1 MIGIRSCERLD
12 TAVRVCDSVA
22 RRIAPSDPERK
33 RVNRVAEELS
43 AKLVREAETSKLQA
57 EVRLHGSVAKDTW
70 LKGDA
75 DIDIFL
81 RVPVSLSRADLET
94 RCLGVARR
102 ALKGYPIIERFAEH
116 PYVETHVER
125 VRVNVVPCYAVPK
138 GQWHSATDRTPFHT
152 EYVISHLEASQRR
165 EVRLLKAFL
174 KGIGVYG
181 ADVKVSGFSGML
193 CETLIMYYHSFTRT
207 LEQAQ
212 SWRAPVT
219 IDLEHYYAGR
229 EGEMLD
235 LFEEPLVVIDPV
247 DRGRNLAASISS
259 QRLWEFVAAAR
270 AFCIKPSTNFFI
282 VRKVIPLSRAKFRK
296 EMKRRGGNLLAIR
309 LGQVDTVVD
318 VLWSQLYR
326 TERALRN
333 LLRQEGFSVTRSAS
347 WSNEKDLNVILF
359 ELESLILP
367 PMRKHPGP
375 HVARSQASQLFLHK
389 HVTESRSISGP
400 WVDDDRWAV
409 DQLRGNTDAVRF
421 LRSKI
426 RDGGRHVG
434 VAGKIAPVLKRKHR
448 VLAGLELADF
458 YGRNRDAAEFI
469 TRFLKG
475 RPTWLG

>member
-1 MIGIRSCERLD
+1 
-12 TAVRVCDSVA
+12 
-22 RRIAPSDPERK
+22 
-33 RVNRVAEELS
+33 VNRVAEELN
-43 AKLVREAETSKLQA
+43 ARLVREAERSGLQV
-57 EVRLHGSVAKDTW
+57 EVRLDGSVAKDTW

-116 PYVETHVER
+116 PYVETHVEK
-125 VRVNVVPCYAVPK
+125 VRVNVVPCYDVPK
-138 GQWHSATDRTPFHT
+138 GQWRSATDRTPFHT
-152 EYVISHLEASQRR
+152 EYVISHLDPSQSK

-174 KGIGVYG
+174 KGVGVYG

-193 CETLIMYYHSFTRT
+193 CETLIMYHGSFMKT

-212 SWRAPVT
+212 SWKTPIT
-219 IDLEHYYAGR
+219 IDLEHHYAGR

-247 DRGRNLAASISS
+247 DRGRNLAASISTR
-259 QRLWEFVAAAR
+259 RLWEFVAAAR
-270 AFCIKPSTNFFI
+270 AFCIKPSRNFFTT
-282 VRKVIPLSRAKFRK
+282 RKVAPPSTASFRQ
-296 EMKRRGGNLLAIR
+296 EMQRRGWNLLAIE
-309 LGQVDTVVD
+309 LGPVDAVVD

-333 LLRQEGFSVTRSAS
+333 LLSQQGFNVTRSAS

-367 PMRKHPGP
+367 PMRKHLGP
-375 HVARSQASQLFLHK
+375 HVVRSQASQLFLYK
-389 HVTESRSISGP
+389 HLSEGRSISGP
-400 WVDDDRWAV
+400 WVDEDRWAV
-409 DQLRGNTDAVRF
+409 GQLRENTSAVEL
-421 LRSKI
+421 LRSRI

-434 VAGKIAPVLKRKHR
+434 VASKIAPVLKRRHR
-448 VLAGLELADF
+448 ILTGSALTDF
-458 YGRNRDAAEFI
+458 YRRNQDAAEFV